1 MLVPIQSFKTLNLQP
16 STQNN
21 KKFQEIKV
29 DGITNEETIFIVWFI
44 SRIDILNVVQVKWVM
59 IIYVENIAC

>member
-1 MLVPIQSFKTLNLQP
+1 VLVPIQSLKTLNLQP

-44 SRIDILNVVQVKWVM
+44 SRIGILYVVQVKWVM